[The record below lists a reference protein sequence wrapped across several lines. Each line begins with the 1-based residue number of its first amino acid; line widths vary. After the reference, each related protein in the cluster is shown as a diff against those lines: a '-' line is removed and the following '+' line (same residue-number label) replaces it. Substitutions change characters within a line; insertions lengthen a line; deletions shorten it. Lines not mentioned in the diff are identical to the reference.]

1 MSQHGYQQTFRSSHH
16 QEGTMDLYIETL
28 TGTAFEMTVSPFDTV
43 MSIKSKIQRVEG
55 KMSVVRIFGTLH
67 FLLLYATVILHAAA
81 GIPVTHQ
88 HLLYNLQELD
98 DSACLMDYAI
108 QDGAT
113 LKLVLSMR
121 GGPIST
127 RHLPPDQEL
136 AWKKVREFV
145 ESNR

>member
-1 MSQHGYQQTFRSSHH
+1 LG
-16 QEGTMDLYIETL
+16 
-28 TGTAFEMTVSPFDTV
+28 
-43 MSIKSKIQRVEG
+43 
-55 KMSVVRIFGTLH
+55 
-67 FLLLYATVILHAAA
+67 LLLVSLFYANVILYPAA
-81 GIPVTHQ
+81 GIPVSHQ

-98 DSACLMDYAI
+98 DSACLIDYAI

-136 AWKKVREFV
+136 AWKKLREFV